1 MIISDTDP
9 ANMAEDEKQEER
21 KRLLARLKQLNTY
34 PRSDW
39 HREFED
45 ALQIDVESWD
55 NGSWVIRE
63 HSLGE
68 EAPRIDFIVVS
79 GNKLPTNVKAVFK
92 KFLRDNVI
100 EFKGPGDKLTSLTLR
115 KTAGYVNFYIATA
128 KKEEGVTQDNVT
140 ATIFASEKNEKE
152 FADMISDGIIVPT
165 GTSGI
170 YEVKNLTDIPFQ
182 VIMIGELAGDD
193 YATYRILKKHADIK
207 DVDLL
212 LESIKNEKSQALRDR
227 LHRLL
232 DLAESKN
239 PGTVADKIREDKDLK
254 SIFMQVLKPE
264 IDEEI
269 NGAVN
274 TAVDND
280 RRKHLYIYV
289 QQGGMTVDFAAKQA
303 GMTVKDFEK
312 EMADNGYK
320 VPQRTLQVLP

>member
-9 ANMAEDEKQEER
+9 ANMTEAEKQEER
-21 KRLLARLKQLNTY
+21 KQLLSRLKQLNTY

-45 ALQIDVESWD
+45 ALQIDVASWD

-68 EAPRIDFIVVS
+68 EAPRTDFIVVS
-79 GNKLPTNVKAVFK
+79 GNRLPADAKDVFK
-92 KFLRDNVI
+92 IFRRNNVI
-100 EFKGPGDKLTSLTLR
+100 EFKGPGGKLTILTLR
-115 KTAGYVNFYIATA
+115 KVAGYVNFYIATA

-140 ATIFASEKNEKE
+140 ATIFASEKNDKE
-152 FADMISDGIIVPT
+152 FADMMSDGIIVPT
-165 GTSGI
+165 GTPGI
-170 YEVKNLTDIPFQ
+170 YEVKTLTDIPFQ
-182 VIMIGELAGDD
+182 VIMIGELAGDG

-274 TAVDND
+274 TAVDNTT
-280 RRKHLYIYV
+280 RTNLYIYV
-289 QQGGMTVDFAAKQA
+289 QKGIMSVDNAATEA
-303 GMTVKDFEK
+303 GIPVADFEK

-320 VPQRTLQVLP
+320 VPQSTPQPA

>member
-1 MIISDTDP
+1 
-9 ANMAEDEKQEER
+9 MAEDEKQEER

-100 EFKGPGDKLTSLTLR
+100 EFKGPGDKLTILTLR

-165 GTSGI
+165 GTPSI
-170 YEVKNLTDIPFQ
+170 YEVRNLTDIPFQ

-269 NGAVN
+269 SG
-274 TAVDND
+274 AVDNTT
-280 RRKHLYIYV
+280 RTNLYIYV
-289 QQGGMTVDFAAKQA
+289 QKGIMSVDNAATEA
-303 GMTVKDFEK
+303 GIPVADFEK

-320 VPQRTLQVLP
+320 VPQRTPQVLP